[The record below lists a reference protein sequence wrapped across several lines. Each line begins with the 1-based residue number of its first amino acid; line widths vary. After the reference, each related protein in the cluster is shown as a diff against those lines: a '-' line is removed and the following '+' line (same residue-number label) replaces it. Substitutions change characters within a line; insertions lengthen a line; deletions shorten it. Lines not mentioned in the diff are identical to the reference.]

1 MNGTEKH
8 RMLLVE
14 DDPDLSQLFVDL
26 FESRGYVVSQAANGR
41 DALDQMVAG
50 AFDVVLTDI
59 YMPEMD
65 GLEFIR
71 ECRRIDK
78 KVALIAIS
86 GGGSTF
92 DLDMLPLA
100 KRMGANQVLRKPVK
114 VDVLLQAVTEA
125 LEERPGD

>member
-1 MNGTEKH
+1 MNANAP
-8 RMLLVE
+8 RRILLVE

-26 FESRGYVVSQAANGR
+26 FDSRGFIVSRASNGR

-71 ECRRIDK
+71 ECRLIDK
-78 KVALIAIS
+78 NVALIAIS

-100 KRMGANQVLRKPVK
+100 KRMGANAVLRKPVK
-114 VDVLLQAVTEA
+114 VDQLVQAVEDA
-125 LEERPGD
+125 LAGR

>member
-1 MNGTEKH
+1 MNGKQPR

-26 FESRGYVVSQAANGR
+26 FEMRGYDVSRAMNGR
-41 DALDQMVAG
+41 DALDQIVAG

-78 KVALIAIS
+78 DVALIAIS
-86 GGGSTF
+86 GGGATF

-100 KRMGANQVLRKPVK
+100 KRMGADSILRKPVK
-114 VDVLLQAVTEA
+114 VDELVQAVEDA
-125 LEERPGD
+125 LDGR